1 MQSIVQQLQRE
12 GALVSDGAWGTLLQ
26 ARGLRPGECPE
37 LWCVTHRDAVLEI
50 PRQYLAAG
58 ADLVKTNSFGGTRYK
73 LEFYGLAERAAELNA
88 AAAAISR
95 EAAGPDRHV
104 IASVGPTGKMLLLG
118 DVSPDEVA
126 AAFREQ
132 IAALARG
139 GADAVC
145 IETMSAIDEA
155 CLAIRAAREVA
166 GLEILCTF
174 TFERTAA
181 GDYRTMMGVG
191 PEEMVAAVKAA
202 GADIVGANCSQ
213 GFAQMPDLI
222 RRIKSAAATTPVIVH
237 ANAGLPHRINGADV
251 FPETP
256 EMVRREVPRLLAAG
270 AEIIG
275 GCCGTTPAHIAAIA
289 EAVKPLRRAGKR
301 EGAQRKELA

>member
-301 EGAQRKELA
+301 EGAQRKE